1 MFNLLPPPPPL
12 TPNPGL
18 PKTITKV
25 CNKIVNYPVLNVHEK
40 TEEMITL
47 IGYVEG
53 GNALTYDIRTYN
65 IPLSFVIQHTHTEYF
80 IHHNITNMI

>member
-1 MFNLLPPPPPL
+1 MFNLPPPPL

-25 CNKIVNYPVLNVHEK
+25 CNNIVNYPVLNVHEK

-53 GNALTYDIRTYN
+53 GQRT
-65 IPLSFVIQHTHTEYF
+65 H
-80 IHHNITNMI
+80 M